1 MNDTFTWTYF
11 ILCMIMFCS
20 GYLFRIATHDINIEE
35 TENNATEREEK

>member
-20 GYLFRIATHDINIEE
+20 GYLFRIATHDIDN
-35 TENNATEREEK
+35 NDNATEQEEK